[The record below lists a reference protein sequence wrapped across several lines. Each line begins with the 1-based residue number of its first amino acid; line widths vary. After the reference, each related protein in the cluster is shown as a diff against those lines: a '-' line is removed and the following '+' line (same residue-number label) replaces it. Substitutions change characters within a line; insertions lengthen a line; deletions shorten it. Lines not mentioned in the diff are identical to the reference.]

1 MQPTNALFA
10 RAACARPSAPFTFSM
25 RPFAQ
30 KTTTIARSQ
39 CLVCATTTA
48 RRAYAA
54 SAAITDRRNLPRVI
68 QPSLWQNMV
77 PKHFRSKNKRPFTWK
92 EWRAKPWNPASVWI
106 AFGLVVGSNAIN
118 TLVLRRDIAD
128 FTRKADAKIALLRE
142 VLEKVQR
149 GEEVDVERI
158 LGTGREESEKDW
170 DEGRCSDFLSRIS
183 EYAWK
188 FFFLKKKTPPM
199 GYRLLNSALV
209 ANPAQLYKAN
219 DWIAL
224 KEIEEEDRTLQ
235 SRKRRKA
242 AAAETAPPAAPA
254 TDSTPAT
261 NSKDASAKV
270 DYVVPQDRR
279 GPVGFY

>member
-1 MQPTNALFA
+1 
-10 RAACARPSAPFTFSM
+10 M

-30 KTTTIARSQ
+30 KTTTTARSQ

-170 DEGRCSDFLSRIS
+170 DE
-183 EYAWK
+183 
-188 FFFLKKKTPPM
+188 
-199 GYRLLNSALV
+199 
-209 ANPAQLYKAN
+209 
-219 DWIAL
+219 AL

-242 AAAETAPPAAPA
+242 AATETAPPAAPA

-261 NSKDASAKV
+261 DSKDASTKV